1 MSDWIDHDVPA
12 VTAWAR
18 ERFPQLPLLAI
29 GHSVGGHAIALS
41 PSSDGLRAAVMVAS
55 HAGASHT
62 IKGWAERQRV
72 RFIMRVLAPVL
83 VALKGI
89 EGSPDSWEGI
99 SSAQVGLLFLLTSKD
114 EASVGEIAE
123 ALRVAPAAVTNLS
136 KRMQGAGLIERV
148 ADAAD
153 GRLTRLRLTAAG
165 KAASTQSSVVLQS
178 LNGQLTAGFSQQE
191 LAVVARWLDHAAKLS
206 GDEPP
211 GV

>member
-1 MSDWIDHDVPA
+1 MAAGGGAQMSAPSKPPRLV
-12 VTAWAR
+12 
-18 ERFPQLPLLAI
+18 FLLNRAQRAI
-29 GHSVGGHAIALS
+29 Q
-41 PSSDGLRAAVMVAS
+41 
-55 HAGASHT
+55 
-62 IKGWAERQRV
+62 KW
-72 RFIMRVLAPVL
+72 
-83 VALKGI
+83 I

-153 GRLTRLRLTAAG
+153 GRLTRLRLTSAG
-165 KAASTQSSVVLQS
+165 KAASTQSSVVLQG
-178 LNGQLTAGFSQQE
+178 LNSQLTAGFSQEE
-191 LAVVARWLDHAAKLS
+191 LVVVARWLDHAAKLS
-206 GDEPP
+206 GDDAP